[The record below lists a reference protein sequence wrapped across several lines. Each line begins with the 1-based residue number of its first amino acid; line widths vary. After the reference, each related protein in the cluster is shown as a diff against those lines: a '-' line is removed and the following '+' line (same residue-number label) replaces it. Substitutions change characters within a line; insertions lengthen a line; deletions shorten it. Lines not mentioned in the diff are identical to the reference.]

1 MVFPGRLGTA
11 NFRANFVTDRVV
23 PACPSQICEGSQN
36 THRNVTER
44 NMMGDFAWLLSLPVA
59 GITATLAR
67 AILADLKLNF
77 GCGQALP
84 KGREQFYAQCPFF
97 DNDLSRSKRSC
108 AGPILRCDQGFAI
121 PVKRLAVWR
130 SSDFRRKDQREFR
143 AGVTGWRSAI
153 KEVAMLI
160 IGTLTRG
167 YDLKI
172 GDRLEYYAPLL
183 LDTKGNRSWVTSG
196 ARCRHVPSRRPFHW
210 HENFHG
216 KYSRA

>member
-97 DNDLSRSKRSC
+97 DNDLSRSSAKLRRANSTMRSRVRDTGK
-108 AGPILRCDQGFAI
+108 ALSRVAELGFSTEGPKGISCRSN
-121 PVKRLAVWR
+121 RLAKR
-130 SSDFRRKDQREFR
+130 DQRGR
-143 AGVTGWRSAI
+143 HAYHRHAHARLRS
-153 KEVAMLI
+153 
-160 IGTLTRG
+160 
-167 YDLKI
+167 
-172 GDRLEYYAPLL
+172 
-183 LDTKGNRSWVTSG
+183 
-196 ARCRHVPSRRPFHW
+196 
-210 HENFHG
+210 
-216 KYSRA
+216 